1 MIAKEQ
7 LEELRLKILP
17 PGSEKI
23 VALLIA
29 HADQIALAK
38 VAMEGVPL
46 IILARHGVLARLPVK
61 GVMSKLS
68 SPEAIITPLGHF
80 FQGRETLYLYTNLPA
95 LTVPP
100 CVQEVLDEAAR
111 MQESREELKQRINA
125 ALDAMDREAFMR
137 LSAEL
142 REKERLS
149 ERIRFDVR

>member
-17 PGSEKI
+17 AGSAKI
-23 VALLIA
+23 VDLLIA
-29 HADQIALAK
+29 HYDRVVPAK

-46 IILARHGVLARLPVK
+46 VIIARHGVLARLPIK
-61 GVMSKLS
+61 GVMTKLS
-68 SPEAIITPLGHF
+68 SPEAITTPLQHF

-95 LTVPP
+95 LTVPD
-100 CVQEVLDEAAR
+100 CVQEVLDEAA
-111 MQESREELKQRINA
+111 SRLQSTEELKRRINA
-125 ALDAMDREAFMR
+125 ALDAMDRETFMR

-142 REKERLS
+142 RERERIS